1 MAAAG
6 LGKPKPDEK
15 AEMDMTP
22 MIDCV
27 FLLMIFFVLVIDLS
41 QKDLEDLILP
51 EAKHAEPDDNPPEG
65 RPIINIM
72 QDGTVMHKGNA
83 QYIPDIHGEDYKPL
97 LQIFTNWKNDPN
109 MKLKGEKKKFG
120 RREIW
125 LCDDPVLIRA
135 DKWTEWHYVG
145 KFMMACSQSTD
156 CAFWKLELAMSDQD
170 KELKNLKK
178 AGVK

>member
-1 MAAAG
+1 MAAAA
-6 LGKPKPDEK
+6 GKPKPDEK

-51 EAKHAEPDDNPPEG
+51 KAIHVEEDKNPPKV

-72 QDGTVMHKGNA
+72 QDGTVMHKGNP
-83 QYIPDIHGEDYKPL
+83 YYSPERDGENYKPM
-97 LQIFTNWKNDPN
+97 LQVFTHWKNDPN
-109 MKLKGEKKKFG
+109 MELKGETKTFG
-120 RREIW
+120 KRKIW

-145 KFMMACSQSTD
+145 KFMMACSQSKD
-156 CAFWKLELAMSDQD
+156 CAFWKLELAMSEED
-170 KELKNLKK
+170 KELKNLRNFRM
-178 AGVK
+178 GR